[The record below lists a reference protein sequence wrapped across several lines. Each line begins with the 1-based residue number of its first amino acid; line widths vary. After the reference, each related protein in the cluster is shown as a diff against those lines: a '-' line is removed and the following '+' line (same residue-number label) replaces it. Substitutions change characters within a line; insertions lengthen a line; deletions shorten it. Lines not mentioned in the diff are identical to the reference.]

1 MILPRVVIPSR
12 QNQHWQY
19 SGMDSPDLC
28 ANKTHFHRYP
38 YTVEYHY
45 NSRGFR
51 DEEWPDNVEAC
62 VWCVGDS
69 FTVGLGAPREHT
81 WSYILGEQL
90 GKRTL
95 NVSMDGA
102 SNTWIRRQAVQIL
115 ELDPELL
122 ILQWSYITRREAT
135 TDQLWQKFYAS
146 VRDPSWPECETY
158 AQLAQ
163 LPEWIRNELET
174 VHNCS
179 SAMENIDDT
188 DKRLRYTNTT
198 DEQDKQHLYANI
210 EEVENAVRNTCVIH
224 SFVPYFS
231 PNGYDVPIPDAIR
244 DRAVPEF
251 AKIDLARDGHHY
263 DRLTAEHFVQSVV
276 QLVNQ

>member
-1 MILPRVVIPSR
+1 MILPRIVIPSR

-28 ANKTHFHRYP
+28 ANKTHFRRYP
-38 YTVEYHY
+38 HTVEYHY

-51 DEEWPDNVEAC
+51 DAEWPDSVEDC
-62 VWCVGDS
+62 VWCIGDS

-81 WSYILGEQL
+81 WSYILGKQL

-135 TDQLWQKFYAS
+135 VDQLWQKFYAS

-158 AQLAQ
+158 VQLAQ

-179 SAMENIDDT
+179 AAMENIDDT
-188 DKRLRYTNTT
+188 DKRLRYTDTT
-198 DEQDKQHLYANI
+198 DEQDKQHLYTNI
-210 EEVENAVRNTCVIH
+210 AAVENAVHNTRVIH